1 MIQTMRPVV
10 SIALFIFSLYL
21 LPVYSVRAED
31 TPPDNSDKATEE
43 YTENIF
49 TWEKSKP
56 MVTDF
61 DWVQLVSGEWLKGEI
76 KGLYKDSL
84 EFDSDK
90 LDLLTLDW
98 EDVKYVETHIP
109 GAAYIEYYGRVY
121 GYFVIDQNKIKVING
136 DNVQEFD
143 RSRLVNFITGGE
155 QEKDY
160 WSAKLTL
167 GLNIRSGNT
176 DQVDYNAKANVR
188 RQTSFSRFILD
199 YIGNISQTS
208 DIETSNNHRLSGT
221 HDIYKTRRFF
231 WRPIFGEYFRDPFQN
246 IDSKITVGL
255 GLGYTLV
262 DTKRVEW
269 DVAGG
274 PGYMETRFVTV
285 EAGENIKE
293 TTAVVV
299 VGTHYEVE
307 ATSKIDFI
315 YDYNITWGNTESGG
329 YTHHMVATFENEI
342 TGSFD
347 LDISVVW
354 DHISNPTAGDDGVIP
369 FEDDYRLTLGI
380 SYEY

>member
-1 MIQTMRPVV
+1 MRNLHSLPLLLTCLC
-10 SIALFIFSLYL
+10 LFHGADILAAES
-21 LPVYSVRAED
+21 PAESNSGASEGYS
-31 TPPDNSDKATEE
+31 
-43 YTENIF
+43 ENVF
-49 TWEKSKP
+49 TWESSKP
-56 MVTDF
+56 TATDF
-61 DWVQLVSGEWLKGEI
+61 DWVQLTSGEWLKGEI

-109 GAAYIEYYGRVY
+109 GAAYIEGVGRVY
-121 GYFVIDQNKIKVING
+121 GFFEIDQKKIKVING
-136 DNVQEFD
+136 DSIQEFD
-143 RSRLVNFITGGE
+143 RSRVVNFITGGE
-155 QEKDY
+155 QESDY

-167 GLNIRSGNT
+167 GLNVRSGNT
-176 DQVDYNAKANVR
+176 DQVDYNAKLNVR
-188 RQTSFSRFILD
+188 RQTSFSRLIVD

-208 DIETSNNHRLSGT
+208 DIETSNNHRLTGT

-246 IDSKITVGL
+246 IDARITVGA

-274 PGYMETRFVTV
+274 PAYQETRFVSV
-285 EAGENIKE
+285 QAGENLKE
-293 TTAVVV
+293 TTLAAV

-307 ATSKIDFI
+307 ATNKVDFI
-315 YDYNITWGNTESGG
+315 FDYNITWGNEESGG

-347 LDISVVW
+347 LDISLVW
-354 DHISNPTAGDDGVIP
+354 DHINNPTAGDDGVIP
-369 FEDDYRLTLGI
+369 LQDDYRLTLGI

>member
-1 MIQTMRPVV
+1 MRPVTFTTV
-10 SIALFIFSLYL
+10 FIFSLFL
-21 LPVYSVRAED
+21 LAVSSVQATD
-31 TPPDNSDKATEE
+31 APADNKKE
-43 YTENIF
+43 IF
-49 TWEKSKP
+49 TWETSKP
-56 MVTDF
+56 TATDF
-61 DWVQLVSGEWLKGEI
+61 DWVQLVSGEWIKGEI

-109 GAAYIEYYGRVY
+109 GAAYIENYGRVY
-121 GYFVIDQNKIKVING
+121 GYFVINQKKIKVING
-136 DNVQEFD
+136 DSVQEFD
-143 RSRLVNFITGGE
+143 RSRLVNLITGGE

-176 DQVDYNAKANVR
+176 DQIDYNAKANIR
-188 RQTSFSRFILD
+188 RQSSFSRMILD
-199 YIGNISQTS
+199 YIGNISLTS

-246 IDSKITVGL
+246 IDARITVGV

-274 PGYMETRFVTV
+274 PAYQETRFVSV
-285 EAGENIKE
+285 QSGDNLKE
-293 TTAVVV
+293 TTPAAVL
-299 VGTHYEVE
+299 GTHYDVE

-315 YDYNITWGNTESGG
+315 FDYNFIWGNEDSGG
-329 YTHHMVATFENEI
+329 YTHHMVVTFENEL
-342 TGSFD
+342 TDSFD
-347 LDISVVW
+347 LDISMVW
-354 DHISNPTAGDDGVIP
+354 DHISSPTAGDDGVIP
-369 FEDDYRLTLGI
+369 LKDDYRLILGI